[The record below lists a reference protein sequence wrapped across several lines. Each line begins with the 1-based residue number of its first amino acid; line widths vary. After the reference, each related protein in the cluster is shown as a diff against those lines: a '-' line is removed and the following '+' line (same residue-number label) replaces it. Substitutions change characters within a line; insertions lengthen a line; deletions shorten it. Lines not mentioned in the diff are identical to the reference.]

1 MKKSTIA
8 ILGRPNVGKS
18 TLFNRIVG
26 KTHSIV
32 SPIEGVTRDRIS
44 DSFNWRGEDYNI
56 IDTGGFIHNSKQ
68 TINKEVNLQSS
79 LAHDTSDL
87 ILFLMDSRSDITAND
102 RELAQKII
110 RSGKPYIFVL
120 NKIDTQALESN
131 KDKFYELGLEEPV
144 LVSAQTGYNIGNLLD
159 VIVSKLPGN
168 KSSNDLYDFSIA
180 VIGMPNVGKSSFVNR
195 ILNKKQSIVTNIAG
209 TTRDSVDSYFRYFN
223 KTIKLIDTAGL
234 RKKTKIKEDIEFYSL
249 LRTNRSIDDCDVS
262 VVIIDAIQG
271 FGNQDRDI
279 VRMIIDKGKGM
290 VLVVNKWD
298 LIEKDSRTM
307 NNYLKEIIHNYPSIE
322 HYPIIFTSVLENKR
336 IQDVLSECLRVYDE
350 GGKKIKTNELNNW
363 LNKILSINPPPAVKG
378 KHLKIKYISQVR
390 NHPPLFTFFTNHPN
404 LFPISYKRYL
414 ENQLR
419 QTFGFDGVSLKISFR
434 QK

>member
-32 SPIEGVTRDRIS
+32 SPVEGVTRDRIS

-168 KSSNDLYDFSIA
+168 KSGNDLYDFSIA

-298 LIEKDSRTM
+298 LIEKDSKTM

-350 GGKKIKTNELNNW
+350 RGRKIKTNELNNW